1 MIRLSRRVLI
11 RAGTLVLAAL
21 ALVTL
26 AVPFAKG
33 PDDRTVPSSVF
44 TDYFAARGQSYCWG
58 DCPAGTARTCISGDC
73 PCFDEPYRTQCFAE
87 RKSSFDSQNPPR
99 GEITGVCWA
108 ALGKW
113 ERDPQSGQQV
123 YRTRSPIYSKVRFN
137 ETQTLSKWARD
148 DRDAGF
154 EVEVGPA
161 WSEFVQQNYAAE
173 NPATDGWSWSTSC
186 VSLSSPR
193 NTEDQNWTKAQE
205 QASYQRVFMPTYGVA
220 DTPEERAA
228 EAKAKAEREA
238 RAAEQKRI
246 ADAKAA
252 EEARQRAAAEEARRQ
267 RVAAIAREIGP
278 GKTAAAERLL
288 QLNEEAAKFRPQP
301 RPTASATPAATPTP
315 ASKPR
320 QCTQRQGTQP
330 ASNVADTREKAE
342 AGVLR
347 ARAVP
352 GGSESIVSS
361 TVSGASCTQRTQF
374 EMKPPPVGNCLACIT
389 EKQAMAFGYVPGK
402 GYPPPKTEWVCKAT
416 ITYVAE
422 RCGSGTSKVSA
433 Q

>member
-1 MIRLSRRVLI
+1 MKPGLSRI
-11 RAGTLVLAAL
+11 LVRGGALALAAL
-21 ALVTL
+21 ALVALVVPL
-26 AVPFAKG
+26 AKT
-33 PDDRTVPSSVF
+33 PDDRSVPSSVF

-58 DCPAGTARTCISGDC
+58 DCPASAPRTCISGDC

-87 RKSSFDSQNPPR
+87 RKSSFASQNPPR

-113 ERDPQSGQQV
+113 ERDPQSGQQAF
-123 YRTRSPIYSKVRFN
+123 RTRSPIYSRVRFN

-246 ADAKAA
+246 AADRNIADHDL
-252 EEARQRAAAEEARRQ
+252 ARLPAMNRAPGANFVHLSGPPADEGDTHGPGVTRSRNIKRRPANGTFVTE
-267 RVAAIAREIGP
+267 RRGIGMVVASWIIARASSSFARCR
-278 GKTAAAERLL
+278 KT
-288 QLNEEAAKFRPQP
+288 P
-301 RPTASATPAATPTP
+301 
-315 ASKPR
+315 
-320 QCTQRQGTQP
+320 
-330 ASNVADTREKAE
+330 VY
-342 AGVLR
+342 AG
-347 ARAVP
+347 
-352 GGSESIVSS
+352 
-361 TVSGASCTQRTQF
+361 
-374 EMKPPPVGNCLACIT
+374 
-389 EKQAMAFGYVPGK
+389 
-402 GYPPPKTEWVCKAT
+402 
-416 ITYVAE
+416 
-422 RCGSGTSKVSA
+422 
-433 Q
+433 

>member
-1 MIRLSRRVLI
+1 M
-11 RAGTLVLAAL
+11 LVRGGALALAAL
-21 ALVTL
+21 ALVAL
-26 AVPFAKG
+26 VVPFAKG

-87 RKSSFDSQNPPR
+87 RKSSFESQNPPR

-108 ALGKW
+108 SLGKW
-113 ERDPQSGQQV
+113 ERDQSGKEV
-123 YRTRSPIYSKVRFN
+123 FRTRSPIYSKVRFN

-154 EVEVGPA
+154 EVEVGQA
-161 WSEFVQQNYAAE
+161 WSEFVQQTYSAE
-173 NPATDGWSWSTSC
+173 FPATDGWNWSTSC

-193 NTEDQNWTKAQE
+193 RTEDQNWAKAQE
-205 QASYQRVFMPTYGVA
+205 QASYQRVFMPTFGVA
-220 DTPEERAA
+220 DTLEERAA

-252 EEARQRAAAEEARRQ
+252 EEARQRAAAEAARRQ
-267 RVAAIAREIGP
+267 RVNAIAQEIGP
-278 GKTAAAERLL
+278 GKTAAAERLV

-315 ASKPR
+315 ASTPR

-330 ASNVADTREKAE
+330 ASYTADTREKAE

-347 ARAVP
+347 SRGVP

-361 TVSGASCTQRTQF
+361 SVSGASCTQRNQF
-374 EMKPPPVGNCLACIT
+374 YMKPPPVGTCLACVD
-389 EKQAMAFGYVPGK
+389 EKLAINLYGYVPGK

-416 ITYVAE
+416 VTFVAE

>member
-1 MIRLSRRVLI
+1 MLI

-33 PDDRTVPSSVF
+33 PDDRTVPSSAF

-113 ERDPQSGQQV
+113 ERDAQSGQQV

-278 GKTAAAERLL
+278 GTARAR
-288 QLNEEAAKFRPQP
+288 R
-301 RPTASATPAATPTP
+301 TP
-315 ASKPR
+315 ASAFSR
-320 QCTQRQGTQP
+320 VSATF
-330 ASNVADTREKAE
+330 E
-342 AGVLR
+342 AGWVPWRWVHCRGLL
-347 ARAVP
+347 AGVGVAAGVALAV
-352 GGSESIVSS
+352 GRGCGRNLAASS
-361 TVSGASCTQRTQF
+361 F
-374 EMKPPPVGNCLACIT
+374 N
-389 EKQAMAFGYVPGK
+389 
-402 GYPPPKTEWVCKAT
+402 
-416 ITYVAE
+416 
-422 RCGSGTSKVSA
+422 
-433 Q
+433 